1 MATIAKN
8 RRVWESYDWSKRG
21 EEWSTDWG
29 SPRAQWEG
37 AILPRIRRHL
47 YGAVVE
53 IAPGHGRW
61 TEFLR
66 ESCDSLVGV
75 DLLEKC
81 VEHCRQRFFDDSRL
95 RFVAN
100 DGQSLPTVPD
110 HSVDFVF
117 SCDSLVHAE
126 AETIKRYVAELKR
139 VLKPGCAAFI
149 HHSNLQA
156 ITLWERLRAGVDG
169 LPRHLHMRARSMS
182 ARLMDDFAKHH
193 GMSCTRQ
200 ELIAWGSP
208 LLIDCFTT
216 IVNSPDLSGEII
228 RNTAFMKE
236 AESIKAN
243 AHGFIR

>member
-1 MATIAKN
+1 MATIDKN
-8 RRVWESYDWSKRG
+8 RRVWESYDWSGSG
-21 EEWSTDWG
+21 EEWSRDWG

-37 AILPRIRRHL
+37 PILPRIRPHL
-47 YGAVVE
+47 HGPVLE
-53 IAPGHGRW
+53 IAPGYGRW
-61 TEFLR
+61 SEFLR
-66 ESCDSLVGV
+66 ENCDSLVAV
-75 DLLEKC
+75 DLLERC
-81 VEHCRQRFFDDSRL
+81 VEHCRQRFHHDSRL

-110 HSVDFVF
+110 RSVDFVF

-126 AETIKRYVAELKR
+126 AESIKGYVAELKR
-139 VLKPGCAAFI
+139 VLKPGSAAFI

-156 ITLWERLRAGVDG
+156 ITFRERLRAGMNG
-169 LPRHLHMRARSMS
+169 LPQRLHMRARSMS

-216 IVNSPDLSGEII
+216 IVNSPQLPGKII

-236 AESIKAN
+236 AESIKAKTLN
-243 AHGFIR
+243 